1 MRRKRSTGKGLSV
14 LVAAVLIGSSCLE
27 ALGQAE
33 QQAGKAARAIPL
45 EPLKTAPLEALSQ
58 GPLERKPTFPEDQVW
73 IIGKEPPEL
82 IGGIKALHAKMIY
95 PESAMQ
101 NGIQG
106 KLMVLFL
113 VNEEGHVEN
122 AVVDKPIGGGL
133 DEEALRIA
141 RLARYKPGVQLE
153 LTPDGA
159 VHRRPIRVHMQL
171 PLSWHLNTQTYVTPR
186 GGIR

>member
-1 MRRKRSTGKGLSV
+1 MK
-14 LVAAVLIGSSCLE
+14 I
-27 ALGQAE
+27 
-33 QQAGKAARAIPL
+33 
-45 EPLKTAPLEALSQ
+45 APLEALSK
-58 GPLERKPTFPEDQVW
+58 GPLERKPTFLEDQVW

-95 PESAMQ
+95 PESAIQ

-106 KLMVLFL
+106 KLVVLFD

-133 DEEALRIA
+133 DEESLRIA

-159 VHRRPIRVHMQL
+159 VHRRPIRVQMQL
-171 PLSWHLNTQTYVTPR
+171 PMSWHLKRGETYITPR
-186 GGIR
+186 GGI